1 MSFISPWRLLLLAAP
16 VILIVAYVLVQRA
29 RQKYALRFTSVELL
43 ASVAP
48 RRPGWQR
55 HIPAAVLSLA
65 LVALVIGFARPTH
78 DVRIPRQ
85 RAAVLLALDTSNS
98 MGATDVSPN
107 RLAAAQQAARRFVD
121 DLPAGIEVGVVSF
134 DRNARVLVSPTT
146 DRAAVLR
153 GIDAL
158 ALGPGTATGD
168 AIYLA
173 LDSISSL
180 PATSDKSPTPAI
192 VVLMSDGT
200 PTIGRGDQTP
210 EQTVADA
217 AAAAKQA
224 NVPVDTIAYGTAD
237 GSILIE
243 NQMYPVPADPAAM
256 ARIADATGGKSFT
269 AQTSNQLA
277 SVYNQIRNA
286 VGYDTQQRELT
297 VWFTG
302 LGLVVVI
309 LAGIGA
315 LVWTQRL
322 V

>member
-1 MSFISPWRLLLLAAP
+1 
-16 VILIVAYVLVQRA
+16 
-29 RQKYALRFTSVELL
+29 
-43 ASVAP
+43 
-48 RRPGWQR
+48 
-55 HIPAAVLSLA
+55 
-65 LVALVIGFARPTH
+65 
-78 DVRIPRQ
+78 VRIPRQ

-98 MGATDVSPN
+98 MGASDVSPN
-107 RLAAAQQAARRFVD
+107 RLAAAQQAARRFVK
-121 DLPAGIEVGVVSF
+121 DLPAGIQVGVVSF
-134 DRNARVLVSPTT
+134 DRNARLLVSPTT
-146 DRAAVLR
+146 DRAAVLQ

-158 ALGPGTATGD
+158 TLGPGTATGD

-180 PATSDKSPTPAI
+180 PATSDKSATPAI

-200 PTIGRGDQTP
+200 PTIGRADQSP

-217 AAAAKQA
+217 AAAAKKA
-224 NVPVDTIAYGTAD
+224 KVPVDTIAYGTDA
-237 GSILIE
+237 GTVVIQ
-243 NQMYPVPADPAAM
+243 NQLYPVPADPAAM
-256 ARIADATGGKSFT
+256 ARIADATGGKAFT

-286 VGYDTQQRELT
+286 VGYDTQQRDLT

-309 LAGIGA
+309 IAGIGA

>member
-1 MSFISPWRLLLLAAP
+1 
-16 VILIVAYVLVQRA
+16 
-29 RQKYALRFTSVELL
+29 
-43 ASVAP
+43 
-48 RRPGWQR
+48 
-55 HIPAAVLSLA
+55 
-65 LVALVIGFARPTH
+65 
-78 DVRIPRQ
+78 
-85 RAAVLLALDTSNS
+85 
-98 MGATDVSPN
+98 
-107 RLAAAQQAARRFVD
+107 
-121 DLPAGIEVGVVSF
+121 
-134 DRNARVLVSPTT
+134 
-146 DRAAVLR
+146 VLR

-158 ALGPGTATGD
+158 TLGPGTATGD

-173 LDSISSL
+173 LQEISSL
-180 PATSDKSPTPAI
+180 PATADKKPTPAI

-210 EQTVADA
+210 DQTVADA
-217 AAAAKQA
+217 AAEAKKA

-237 GSILIE
+237 GTVLIQ

-256 ARIADATGGKSFT
+256 ARIADATGGKAFT

-297 VWFTG
+297 VWFMG
-302 LGLVVVI
+302 LGLVIVI
-309 LAGIGA
+309 IAGVGA

>member
-1 MSFISPWRLLLLAAP
+1 MSFLSPWRLLLLGAP
-16 VILIVAYVLVQRA
+16 LILIVAYIAVQRA
-29 RQKYALRFTSVELL
+29 RQKYAVRFTSVELL

-55 HIPAAVLSLA
+55 HIPAVALSLA
-65 LVALVIGFARPTH
+65 LVVLVIGFARPTH
-78 DVRIPRQ
+78 SVRIPRQ

-98 MGATDVSPN
+98 MGASDVSPN
-107 RLAAAQQAARRFVD
+107 RLAAAQQAARRFVN
-121 DLPAGIEVGVVSF
+121 DLPAGIQVGLVSF
-134 DRNARVLVSPTT
+134 DRNARLLVSPTT

-158 ALGPGTATGD
+158 TLGPGTATGD

-180 PATSDKSPTPAI
+180 PTTTDKTSTPAI

-200 PTIGRGDQTP
+200 PTIGRGDETP

-217 AAAAKQA
+217 AAAAKKA
-224 NVPVDTIAYGTAD
+224 SVPVDTIAYGTDA
-237 GSILIE
+237 GTVLIE
-243 NQMYPVPADPAAM
+243 NQIYPVPADPAAM
-256 ARIADATGGKSFT
+256 AKIADATGGKSFT

-309 LAGIGA
+309 IAGVGA
-315 LVWTQRL
+315 LIWTQRL

>member
-1 MSFISPWRLLLLAAP
+1 MSFLSPWRLLLLAAP
-16 VILIVAYVLVQRA
+16 IVLIGAYVVAQRA

-65 LVALVIGFARPTH
+65 LVVLVVGFARPTPR
-78 DVRIPRQ
+78 VRIPRQ
-85 RAAVLLALDTSNS
+85 RAAVLLAHDPANS
-98 MGATDVSPN
+98 MGATDVTPN
-107 RLAAAQQAARRFVD
+107 RLAAAQQAARRFVK
-121 DLPAGIEVGVVSF
+121 DLPPGIQVGLISF
-134 DRNARVLVSPTT
+134 DRNARLLVTPTT

-153 GIDAL
+153 GLDAL
-158 ALGPGTATGD
+158 TLGPGTATGD

-173 LDSISSL
+173 LDSIASL
-180 PATSDKSPTPAI
+180 PTAADKSTTPAI

-217 AAAAKQA
+217 AASAKKA
-224 NVPVDTIAYGTAD
+224 KVPVDTIAYGTAD
-237 GSILIE
+237 GTVLIE
-243 NQMYPVPADPAAM
+243 NQMYPVPADPAAL
-256 ARIADATGGKSFT
+256 AKIADATGGKAFS

-277 SVYNQIRNA
+277 SVYDQIRKA
-286 VGYDTQQRELT
+286 VGYDTQERELT
-297 VWFTG
+297 AWVTG
-302 LGLVVVI
+302 IGLVVVI
-309 LAGIGA
+309 LAGVGA
-315 LVWTQRL
+315 LVWTQRI